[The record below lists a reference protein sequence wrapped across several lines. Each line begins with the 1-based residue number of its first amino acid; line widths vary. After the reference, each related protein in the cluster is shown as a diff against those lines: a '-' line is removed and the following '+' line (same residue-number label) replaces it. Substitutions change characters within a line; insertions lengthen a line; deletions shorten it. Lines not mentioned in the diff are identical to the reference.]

1 MINSYY
7 AYETL
12 CYDDTHLHS
21 QVAMLERNYQM
32 SKREL
37 ERIQKELVSIEQEL
51 SRLNKQ
57 YNEAM
62 LEKRALQEEAEIMER
77 RLVAADKLISG
88 LGSEKARWVQACVLY
103 QARYLINFSISNSA

>member
-1 MINSYY
+1 
-7 AYETL
+7 
-12 CYDDTHLHS
+12 
-21 QVAMLERNYQM
+21 MLERNYQM

-57 YNEAM
+57 YSEAM
-62 LEKRALQEEAEIMER
+62 TEKRSLQDEAELMER

-88 LGSEKARWVQACVLY
+88 LGSEKARSVHQLY
-103 QARYLINFSISNSA
+103 ITTGYFLGIS